1 MQATT
6 VTNFYDLLEVNRT
19 STQAEIKRA
28 YFKKIRQFPNETHP
42 EEFQQISKAY
52 KVLMDADAKASYD
65 REIMDNGAYSR
76 LMQQALDSMGNENY
90 NSAIYTLE
98 EMLKQYPNDQTVR
111 KNMAL
116 CYLNLDRYEESKR
129 ILYLL
134 ENENPNDEDTL
145 YLLAQVFQSQ
155 KVYQQ
160 AVHYYERLI
169 VLAPGE
175 SNYYLRL
182 SSAYC
187 QLNNYDQAC
196 RVLEEKLKQGKESV
210 HDYPL
215 LEELFFITMI
225 ADNQMYHQ
233 KVITRIKKLYSNSTE
248 KKQLLGMLIE
258 LCDNLSNENN
268 GYKELVRLV
277 RDINNNEF
285 YDVNDW
291 LGSAESRVR
300 QDLIYYGD
308 PKPTNQGTSYPSNS
322 TSSQPVTED
331 DGRGS
336 VGFSILLGIVL
347 SFIATP
353 IVGIIAGFVWYFKAR
368 AIKNLLSGIG
378 CLVAIIVVVGFILS
392 NL

>member
-1 MQATT
+1 M
-6 VTNFYDLLEVNRT
+6 L
-19 STQAEIKRA
+19 S
-28 YFKKIRQFPNETHP
+28 QFRPLWR
-42 EEFQQISKAY
+42 I
-52 KVLMDADAKASYD
+52 
-65 REIMDNGAYSR
+65 
-76 LMQQALDSMGNENY
+76 
-90 NSAIYTLE
+90 
-98 EMLKQYPNDQTVR
+98 
-111 KNMAL
+111 
-116 CYLNLDRYEESKR
+116 KR

-233 KVITRIKKLYSNSTE
+233 K
-248 KKQLLGMLIE
+248 
-258 LCDNLSNENN
+258 
-268 GYKELVRLV
+268 
-277 RDINNNEF
+277 
-285 YDVNDW
+285 
-291 LGSAESRVR
+291 
-300 QDLIYYGD
+300 
-308 PKPTNQGTSYPSNS
+308 
-322 TSSQPVTED
+322 
-331 DGRGS
+331 
-336 VGFSILLGIVL
+336 
-347 SFIATP
+347 
-353 IVGIIAGFVWYFKAR
+353 
-368 AIKNLLSGIG
+368 
-378 CLVAIIVVVGFILS
+378 
-392 NL
+392 